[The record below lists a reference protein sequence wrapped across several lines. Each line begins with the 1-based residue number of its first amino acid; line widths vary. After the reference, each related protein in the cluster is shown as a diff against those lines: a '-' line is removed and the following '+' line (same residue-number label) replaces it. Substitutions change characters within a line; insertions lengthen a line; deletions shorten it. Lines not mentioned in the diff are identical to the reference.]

1 MERLQKVI
9 ANAGVA
15 SRRKAETLIVTG
27 HVTLNGKVVKEMG
40 IKVDST
46 SDHIEVDGVPLT
58 RERKVYYVLYK
69 PRQVISA
76 VTDDKKRRVV
86 TEYLGDIVERVYPIG
101 RLDYDTS
108 GLLLLT
114 NDGDFA
120 NMMMH
125 PKYKVD
131 KTYIAKVSGLPT
143 ADMLRQ
149 LRKGIVLEKR
159 KTAPAKVKVI
169 STDRRKNT
177 AIVSITIHEGMNHQV
192 KNMLAAVGL
201 PVTKLKR
208 ETYGFL
214 TLDGLVSGEY
224 RALKPIEVAEF
235 KKIAEL
241 NEKPQHKNRPKLSRH
256 D

>member
-15 SRRKAETLIVTG
+15 SRRKAETLIATG
-27 HVTLNGKVVKEMG
+27 HVTLNGEVVKEMG

-201 PVTKLKR
+201 SRSFLIHLYFLRKGISILTMQRAVAQRGEVT
-208 ETYGFL
+208 
-214 TLDGLVSGEY
+214 TLESHSWQESNPGLSDSNAQAPG
-224 RALKPIEVAEF
+224 L
-235 KKIAEL
+235 
-241 NEKPQHKNRPKLSRH
+241 
-256 D
+256 

>member
-15 SRRKAETLIVTG
+15 SRRKAETLIQTG
-27 HVTLNGKVVKEMG
+27 HVTINGKVVTEMG
-40 IKVDST
+40 IKVEGSE
-46 SDHIEVDGVPLT
+46 HIEVDGVPLT
-58 RERKVYYVLYK
+58 RERKVYYMLYK

-76 VTDDKKRRVV
+76 VTDDKKRPVV
-86 TEYLGDIVERVYPIG
+86 TEYLEDIPERLYPVG

-120 NMMMH
+120 NMLMH

-131 KTYIAKVSGLPT
+131 KTYVAKVSGIPT
-143 ADMLRQ
+143 PDMLRQ

-159 KTAPAKVKVI
+159 KTAPAKTKII

-177 AIVSITIHEGMNHQV
+177 AIISITIHEG
-192 KNMLAAVGL
+192 
-201 PVTKLKR
+201 
-208 ETYGFL
+208 
-214 TLDGLVSGEY
+214 
-224 RALKPIEVAEF
+224 
-235 KKIAEL
+235 
-241 NEKPQHKNRPKLSRH
+241 
-256 D
+256 